1 MNITLESDY
10 AIRIVGTLCNS
21 GKRLDAKTI
30 SEKTAVSLRFALK
43 ILRKLVAAKIVVSF
57 KGTLGGYELARP
69 AANITLKD
77 VIEAIEGKLVVSKCL
92 TESYECSRGMSG
104 KCGYQKVFTEISLL
118 VNEKLSEYTFDKFQ

>member
-30 SEKTAVSLRFALK
+30 SEKTAVSLR
-43 ILRKLVAAKIVVSF
+43 
-57 KGTLGGYELARP
+57 YELARP
-69 AANITLKD
+69 SANITLKD